1 VRLLLGMLTLCL
13 FCINYLAASEV
24 QAAKVMTL
32 EGKGTVVKEKGM
44 ERIHVSGTVKG
55 YINGTFV
62 WEETH
67 AGASGAGNASERGEI
82 TITGEDGY
90 TLILKFTGKAS
101 MQNVSGG
108 ATESAT
114 GSFSYLDGTG
124 PWRGRLPSGTYTKAG
139 VFKGDSVELSMTL
152 TVESE

>member
-1 VRLLLGMLTLCL
+1 MKLLLGTLTLCL
-13 FCINYLAASEV
+13 FCINLFAAPEV
-24 QAAKVMTL
+24 QAAKQMIL
-32 EGKGTVVKEKGM
+32 EGKGTVVKEKDT
-44 ERIHVSGTVKG
+44 ERIHVNGTVKG
-55 YINGTFV
+55 YTNGTFV

-67 AGASGAGNASERGEI
+67 TGASGAGNASERGEI
-82 TITGEDGY
+82 TITDDAGY
-90 TLILKFTGKAS
+90 TLIVKFTGKAS
-101 MQNVSGG
+101 MQNAGGG

-139 VFKGDSVELSMTL
+139 VFKGDSVELSITL